1 MEKKLQ
7 HFNESDQNESLA
19 AKRLHQFKLWKEAR
33 FSRSV
38 KKVNATISK
47 KLHFN
52 ITNYGNSEV
61 GSNFFFVALYI

>member
-38 KKVNATISK
+38 KKVNATISE
-47 KLHFN
+47 KLLFN
-52 ITNYGNSEV
+52 IVTYGNTEV
-61 GSNFFFVALYI
+61 RSKIFC